1 MPKDKTWLIN
11 PNSNAQLYISL
22 LIAMFIWGISWPSAK
37 IVGRYADAEL
47 LMFWRFLIGAISM
60 LPIMYLLNIKAN
72 LPKKSLRYV
81 FIASICLVG
90 YNYNY
95 LKGTQIG
102 MAGIGGVI
110 VPTLSPLVTF
120 ILAIVTL
127 NQKIKKKDIIGIF
140 FGILGG
146 LTLLEIWKF
155 SFQELSK
162 SGNLYFIIAATVW
175 AGATICTQK
184 ARSELNAVNFSLWLY
199 LVAIVIVLPI
209 TPLSSIM
216 YVFAFDWI
224 FWMNFFVIS
233 ALSLGFGTTIFFLAT
248 MKIGSHETSSFM
260 YVVPISAVG
269 FSVLFLGEPLM
280 LSTIIGG
287 GFAILGVYLI
297 NLR

>member
-11 PNSNAQLYISL
+11 SNSSAQLYISL

-184 ARSELNAVNFSLWLY
+184 AKSELNAVNFSLWLY
-199 LVAIVIVLPI
+199 LVAIIIVLPI

-216 YVFAFDWI
+216 DVFAFDWI
-224 FWMNFFVIS
+224 FWMNFLVIS

-248 MKIGSHETSSFM
+248 MKIGSHKTSSFM

-269 FSVLFLGEPLM
+269 FSVLFLGEPLV

-297 NLR
+297 NQR

>member
-11 PNSNAQLYISL
+11 SNSNAQLYISL

-47 LMFWRFLIGAISM
+47 LMFWRFLIGAITM

-81 FIASICLVG
+81 IIASICLVG

-184 ARSELNAVNFSLWLY
+184 AKSELNAVNFSLWLY
-199 LVAIVIVLPI
+199 LVAILIVLPI
-209 TPLSSIM
+209 TPLYSIM
-216 YVFAFDWI
+216 DVFTFDWI

-233 ALSLGFGTTIFFLAT
+233 ALSLGLGTTIFFLAT
-248 MKIGSHETSSFM
+248 MKIGSHKTSSFM

>member
-1 MPKDKTWLIN
+1 MLKDKTMLIDS
-11 PNSNAQLYISL
+11 NSNAKLYISL

-47 LMFWRFLIGAISM
+47 LMFWRFVIGAITM
-60 LPIMYLLNIKAN
+60 LPIMYLLNIKAD

-102 MAGIGGVI
+102 MAGLGGVI

-120 ILAIVTL
+120 ILAIATL
-127 NQKIKKKDIIGIF
+127 NQNIKKKDIIGIL
-140 FGILGG
+140 FGIGGG
-146 LTLLEIWKF
+146 LILLEVWKF
-155 SFQELSK
+155 SFQELTK
-162 SGNLYFIIAATVW
+162 SGNLFFIIAAVVW

-184 ARSELNAVNFSLWLY
+184 AKSELNAVNFSLWLY
-199 LVAIVIVLPI
+199 LVAILAVLPI
-209 TPLSSIM
+209 TPLHSIM
-216 YVFAFDWI
+216 DVFKFDWI
-224 FWMNFFVIS
+224 FWMNFLVIS

-248 MKIGSHETSSFM
+248 MKIGSHKTSSFM

-269 FSVLFLGEPLM
+269 FSVLFLGEPLA
-280 LSTIIGG
+280 LSTILGG
-287 GFAILGVYLI
+287 GFAIFGVYLV